1 MIKQL
6 FLVLIFAS
14 FFATCT
20 KPFRKEEGKVLN
32 IVVSSGV
39 KGFDPIYGNDRYASN
54 EISRV
59 YETLL
64 QYHYLKRPFELV
76 PNLAASM
83 PEVSKDG
90 MTYTFKILKGVL
102 FHDDEAFENGKGREL
117 TAEDFVY
124 SIKRLADPKL
134 QGLGWWLIDGKIAG
148 LNEWRNKYKKLPVVN
163 YDDEIEGL
171 QAVDKYTLRFKLSKP
186 FPQFLYSLAM
196 SFTSA
201 VAREVVEHYGRSFIN
216 HPIGTGPFRIKDG
229 VYKQTKRIEYYKNPT
244 YRNVLYPCN
253 GSAEFIKKGL
263 MKDCGK
269 KLPLVDRIVVQISEE
284 SQPRW
289 LNFER
294 GRFDYIEIPK
304 DNFDAV
310 IPDAKTLSPAMSSRG
325 ISLQIVPSLDITYNA
340 FNHDMELFQNKYLR
354 QAMSLAYNISA
365 ANSLFFNDRGIPA
378 QSVIPPGLKGYDKSY
393 KSPFRGLGRKSDID
407 KAKVLLKKAGYPGGK
422 GLPEITLDV
431 TSQTVARQM
440 GEYFKKC
447 MNEIGIDIKVIQNPW
462 PEFQEKIIKRKVMLF
477 GMAWSADYPDAENF
491 LQLYYGPNKSPGA
504 NGSGYD
510 NKYFNK
516 LFLNASQMQDS
527 PERTQKY
534 KELNEFISTE
544 APVIFGVH
552 RQTFVLKHKWL
563 KNFIQSDFEQGN
575 AKYFNIN
582 LEQKEEVLGNE

>member
-6 FLVLIFAS
+6 FLIILLSSLFTS
-14 FFATCT
+14 CT
-20 KPFRKEEGKVLN
+20 KSFRKEEGKVLN
-32 IVVSSGV
+32 IAVSSGV

-64 QYHYLKRPFELV
+64 EYHYLKRPFQLV

-102 FHDDEAFENGKGREL
+102 FHDDAAFKDGKGREL

-134 QGLGWWLIDGKIAG
+134 QGLGWWLIDDKIAG
-148 LNEWRNKYKKLPVVN
+148 LNEWREKNKKLSKVN
-163 YDDEIEGL
+163 YDEKIEGL
-171 QAVDKYTLRFKLSKP
+171 SALDRYTIRFKLSKP

-201 VAREVVEHYGRSFIN
+201 VSREVVEHYGRSFIN
-216 HPIGTGPFRIKDG
+216 HPVGTGPFRIKDG
-229 VYKQTKRIEYYKNPT
+229 HYKQTKRIEYYKNPT
-244 YRNVLYPCN
+244 YRKKLYPCD
-253 GSAEFIKKGL
+253 GSAELIEKGL
-263 MKDCGK
+263 TKDCGK
-269 KLPLVDRIVVQISEE
+269 RLPLVDRIVVQITQE

-310 IPDAKTLSPAMSSRG
+310 IPDAKTLSPEMSSRG
-325 ISLQIVPSLDITYNA
+325 VSLQVVPSLDITYNA

-354 QAMSLAYNISA
+354 QAMSLAYNITEV
-365 ANSLFFNDRGIPA
+365 NTLFFNDRGIPA
-378 QSVIPPGLKGYDKSY
+378 QSVVPPGLKGYDKSFKNPY
-393 KSPFRGLGRKSDID
+393 RGTGLKSDIEEA
-407 KAKVLLKKAGYPGGK
+407 KALLVKAGYPEGK
-422 GLPEITLDV
+422 GLSEITYNIAS
-431 TSQTVARQM
+431 TTAARQM

-447 MNEIGIDIKVIQNPW
+447 MKKIGIEIKVIQNPW
-462 PEFQEKIIKRKVMLF
+462 PEFQEKIIRRKIMMF

-504 NGSGYD
+504 NGSGY
-510 NKYFNK
+510 NNAFFND
-516 LFLNASQMQDS
+516 LFVKASRMQDT
-527 PERTQKY
+527 PERTASY
-534 KELNEFISTE
+534 KKLNEYVAE
-544 APVIFGVH
+544 EMPVIFGLH
-552 RQTFVLKHKWL
+552 RQTFVLTHKWL
-563 KNFIQSDFEQGN
+563 ENFIQSDFEQGN
-575 AKYFNIN
+575 AKYYNIN
-582 LEQKEEVLGNE
+582 LEQKEEILGNE